1 METELIRIAAVGIIT
16 AVIALII
23 SVERP
28 EMSVLLGLVFGI
40 LIMTVAFSKAGAIV
54 RVIKENIDASG
65 IDSKL
70 LVPVL
75 KVTGMAYI
83 TQFAV
88 DICNDAGQKAIASK
102 IAIVGKIMML
112 AVSVPIATSII
123 RMIASIL

>member
-1 METELIRIAAVGIIT
+1 METELIRIAAIGIII
-16 AVIALII
+16 AVIALMI
-23 SVERP
+23 SVQRP
-28 EMSVLLGLVFGI
+28 EMSILLGLAFGAMV
-40 LIMTVAFSKAGAIV
+40 LIVAFSKAGSIIG
-54 RVIKENIDASG
+54 VIKENIDAAG

-88 DICNDAGQKAIASK
+88 DICSDCGQKAIATK
-102 IAIVGKIMML
+102 IEIVGKIMML

-123 RMIASIL
+123 KVIASIL

>member
-75 KVTGMAYI
+75 KSYGNGVYHT
-83 TQFAV
+83 V
-88 DICNDAGQKAIASK
+88 CC
-102 IAIVGKIMML
+102 
-112 AVSVPIATSII
+112 
-123 RMIASIL
+123 

>member
-1 METELIRIAAVGIIT
+1 MENELVRIAAIGIIS
-16 AVIALII
+16 AVIALMI
-23 SVERP
+23 SAQRP
-28 EMSVLLGLVFGI
+28 EMSTLLGIAFGVLV
-40 LIMTVAFSKAGAIV
+40 LIVAFSKAGAIV
-54 RVIKENIDASG
+54 GVINEYIDKAG

-102 IAIVGKIMML
+102 IEIVGKIMML
-112 AVSVPIATSII
+112 AVAVPIATSII
-123 RMIASIL
+123 RIIAGIL